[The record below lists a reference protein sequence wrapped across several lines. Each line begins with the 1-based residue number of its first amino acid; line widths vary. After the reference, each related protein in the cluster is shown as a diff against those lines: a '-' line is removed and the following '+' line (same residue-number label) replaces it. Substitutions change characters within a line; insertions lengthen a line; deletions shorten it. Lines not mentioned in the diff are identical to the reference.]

1 MSTLHN
7 AMITALYI
15 PFHIG
20 DQSFSTTQQ
29 FSAKIQ
35 HNTST
40 GGDKLKK
47 RPSSGYLLSQDAYMN
62 FRLVCKLWRSV
73 APPLRWKVV
82 DHDQES
88 MWLLSL
94 NQKDGC
100 EIRYAKDGWLLVS
113 RGKSLFLLEPSG
125 KQIIHLPQKT
135 DDYFCDTMS
144 FSASPTNS
152 SAWDQNVLHFVV
164 VTPQHDVQTLEGT

>member
-1 MSTLHN
+1 MSISH
-7 AMITALYI
+7 ITALYMPSTLAI
-15 PFHIG
+15 KVCQPLSNFVFLSLTIQFLYSSGG
-20 DQSFSTTQQ
+20 DN
-29 FSAKIQ
+29 IQ

-47 RPSSGYLLSQDAYMN
+47 CPSVPVDSNICIHLSLDLQRQISRYLLSQEAYMS

-73 APPLRWKVV
+73 APPLRWKVA
-82 DHDQES
+82 DHAAPCYDQDS

-113 RGKSLFLLEPSG
+113 RGSK
-125 KQIIHLPQKT
+125 
-135 DDYFCDTMS
+135 
-144 FSASPTNS
+144 
-152 SAWDQNVLHFVV
+152 
-164 VTPQHDVQTLEGT
+164 